1 MNTSDSTSSA
11 EGNPLRIFS
20 EFVQDYAIFML
31 DPQGN
36 IVSWNPG
43 AELIKGYQADEIIG
57 KHISC
62 FYTEEAIQTGEP
74 EKLIEQAKK
83 EGRSKSEGWRVRK
96 DGSKFWA
103 SVVLTALFDH
113 QGNLT
118 GFAKITSDLTE
129 GKNKEE
135 ILNAKQVAT
144 ELQVQARTAELHK
157 LNQELQAAESRQRM
171 LINTISAV
179 VWSLSPTGELSQ
191 CTPPWHE
198 FTGLSQEAMQ
208 GMGWLDALHPSDR
221 NQAKKR
227 LQESLAT
234 LKPYEDE
241 FRVRKADGKTCYLA
255 ARGVPLQVEKGNANA
270 WYGLFV
276 DITRQKS
283 SDVLLA
289 AVVDNALDGIIGINA
304 QGIIQSFN
312 LEAEKQFGYKA
323 SEVIGTNIKLLM
335 PEPYH
340 SQHDGYLQNYL
351 QTGMAKIIGI
361 GRRVEAQRKD
371 GSVFPIELGVTEF
384 FVDGEPH
391 FTGVVRDI
399 TKKVERE
406 EELWLRDRAIQ
417 AVSQGILITDPN
429 LPDNPI
435 IYASPGAEKL
445 TGYLAEELV
454 GHNCRML
461 QGAGTDPETV
471 KLIREA
477 IAAQKECSAE
487 ILNYRKDGTPF
498 WNALYISPVR
508 DEQGKL
514 YNFIGVQ
521 VDVSERRNL
530 ESQIH
535 QSQKMETIGQLAGGV
550 AHDFNNLL
558 SIIIGYCELL
568 KDTLPEEDPNLELI
582 ESIFNAGERAA
593 GLTNQLLSFSRRS
606 VIEPKVFDLNT
617 VIRSTEKI
625 LGRII
630 GEDIEMVSILD
641 PQLSRIKADP
651 GLIGQVVMN
660 LAVNARDAMPQG
672 GKLTMETK
680 NLILDEAYV
689 NSHLEVQPGPYVLL
703 MVSDTGI
710 GMTAEVKSH
719 IFEPFF
725 TTKGQGKGTGLG
737 LSVVHGIVKQSNG
750 QIGVYSEPG
759 VGTTFKVYLPAIDDV
774 IRTHRS
780 QPKQKSTSPGKE
792 SVLLV
797 EDEAELRKLAFT
809 ILKSQGFQVL
819 TAASGQQALEIMQ
832 QHPAGVDILVTDVV
846 MPGMSGRQLAEL
858 LTAQFPQM
866 KVLYLSG
873 YTDDAIVRHGI
884 LQSEVA
890 FLQKPFTPS
899 LLTNK
904 VRQVLAQ

>member
-1 MNTSDSTSSA
+1 M
-11 EGNPLRIFS
+11 
-20 EFVQDYAIFML
+20 
-31 DPQGN
+31 
-36 IVSWNPG
+36 
-43 AELIKGYQADEIIG
+43 
-57 KHISC
+57 
-62 FYTEEAIQTGEP
+62 
-74 EKLIEQAKK
+74 
-83 EGRSKSEGWRVRK
+83 
-96 DGSKFWA
+96 
-103 SVVLTALFDH
+103 
-113 QGNLT
+113 
-118 GFAKITSDLTE
+118 TE

-487 ILNYRKDGTPF
+487 ILNYRNAGTPF

-535 QSQKMETIGQLAGGV
+535 QSQKMEAIGQLAGGV

-558 SIIIGYCELL
+558 SSPYEL
-568 KDTLPEEDPNLELI
+568 
-582 ESIFNAGERAA
+582 
-593 GLTNQLLSFSRRS
+593 
-606 VIEPKVFDLNT
+606 
-617 VIRSTEKI
+617 
-625 LGRII
+625 
-630 GEDIEMVSILD
+630 
-641 PQLSRIKADP
+641 
-651 GLIGQVVMN
+651 
-660 LAVNARDAMPQG
+660 
-672 GKLTMETK
+672 
-680 NLILDEAYV
+680 Y
-689 NSHLEVQPGPYVLL
+689 
-703 MVSDTGI
+703 
-710 GMTAEVKSH
+710 
-719 IFEPFF
+719 
-725 TTKGQGKGTGLG
+725 
-737 LSVVHGIVKQSNG
+737 
-750 QIGVYSEPG
+750 
-759 VGTTFKVYLPAIDDV
+759 
-774 IRTHRS
+774 
-780 QPKQKSTSPGKE
+780 
-792 SVLLV
+792 
-797 EDEAELRKLAFT
+797 
-809 ILKSQGFQVL
+809 
-819 TAASGQQALEIMQ
+819 
-832 QHPAGVDILVTDVV
+832 
-846 MPGMSGRQLAEL
+846 
-858 LTAQFPQM
+858 
-866 KVLYLSG
+866 
-873 YTDDAIVRHGI
+873 
-884 LQSEVA
+884 
-890 FLQKPFTPS
+890 
-899 LLTNK
+899 
-904 VRQVLAQ
+904 

>member
-1 MNTSDSTSSA
+1 M
-11 EGNPLRIFS
+11 
-20 EFVQDYAIFML
+20 
-31 DPQGN
+31 
-36 IVSWNPG
+36 
-43 AELIKGYQADEIIG
+43 
-57 KHISC
+57 
-62 FYTEEAIQTGEP
+62 
-74 EKLIEQAKK
+74 
-83 EGRSKSEGWRVRK
+83 
-96 DGSKFWA
+96 
-103 SVVLTALFDH
+103 
-113 QGNLT
+113 
-118 GFAKITSDLTE
+118 
-129 GKNKEE
+129 
-135 ILNAKQVAT
+135 
-144 ELQVQARTAELHK
+144 
-157 LNQELQAAESRQRM
+157 
-171 LINTISAV
+171 
-179 VWSLSPTGELSQ
+179 
-191 CTPPWHE
+191 
-198 FTGLSQEAMQ
+198 
-208 GMGWLDALHPSDR
+208 
-221 NQAKKR
+221 
-227 LQESLAT
+227 
-234 LKPYEDE
+234 
-241 FRVRKADGKTCYLA
+241 
-255 ARGVPLQVEKGNANA
+255 
-270 WYGLFV
+270 
-276 DITRQKS
+276 
-283 SDVLLA
+283 
-289 AVVDNALDGIIGINA
+289 
-304 QGIIQSFN
+304 
-312 LEAEKQFGYKA
+312 
-323 SEVIGTNIKLLM
+323 
-335 PEPYH
+335 
-340 SQHDGYLQNYL
+340 
-351 QTGMAKIIGI
+351 
-361 GRRVEAQRKD
+361 
-371 GSVFPIELGVTEF
+371 
-384 FVDGEPH
+384 
-391 FTGVVRDI
+391 
-399 TKKVERE
+399 
-406 EELWLRDRAIQ
+406 
-417 AVSQGILITDPN
+417 
-429 LPDNPI
+429 
-435 IYASPGAEKL
+435 
-445 TGYLAEELV
+445 
-454 GHNCRML
+454 
-461 QGAGTDPETV
+461 
-471 KLIREA
+471 
-477 IAAQKECSAE
+477 
-487 ILNYRKDGTPF
+487 
-498 WNALYISPVR
+498 
-508 DEQGKL
+508 
-514 YNFIGVQ
+514 
-521 VDVSERRNL
+521 
-530 ESQIH
+530 
-535 QSQKMETIGQLAGGV
+535 